1 MDTFLIIIL
10 VAFVAGLAVSWPRPS
25 REPQII
31 YVVAEPEQRS
41 SGGCL
46 LPLIFLVFVL
56 IVLFGL
62 G

>member
-1 MDTFLIIIL
+1 MDSFLIVIL
-10 VAFVAGLAVSWPRPS
+10 IAFAAGIAVSWPRPS
-25 REPQII
+25 REPQMI

-46 LPLIFLVFVL
+46 LPLIFIVFAL

-62 G
+62 R